1 MIPYFKKSLQEWR
14 ERFEEHS
21 FWKHSPLILLGF
33 VFALS
38 TIFMFPSSQ
47 ALQFAN
53 LEKGDVY
60 TDREIIAPFTFF
72 INKNEDEIAQDR
84 KFATEEVPLVFNRVD
99 SIEQLGLQ
107 RFDDFYQ
114 EIQSIRETTSAQDSA
129 KIKTIRDILDDYS
142 ILIDQ
147 PNTLLKSDFSSEG
160 TNASNSRKIK
170 RENFN
175 YLMQTLR
182 RIIQDIYAI
191 GILNLPVENIPFYI
205 SKLSVVTTD
214 IETIQDYS
222 NYSNLSDYQYSIL
235 ENLRQTFP
243 DHNAAVKIGYPI
255 VTAFVNPNLIFDQN
269 ETDRRIND
277 AVSNVPLS
285 KGFVLENERI
295 VNTHE
300 IITEEIL
307 EKLNSL
313 ASAKAEKEAR
323 EGSGFSLLLPYIGK
337 ILIVSLSLSFLVM
350 FLMISR
356 KDIFNNFKKMFMIFI
371 IFMFMIGT
379 TFLINQ
385 FDSVI
390 GLKYLI
396 PIAIASM
403 LLTIFFDTRIAFI
416 GTVTLSIIIGA
427 LRGNDFGLMVISLFI
442 GTISTFVVREIQ
454 SRSWILRGMLILS
467 AGYLISIGTIEFL
480 KHSQLQIWE
489 FWLFGLING
498 VLSPLLTYG
507 VMIIFEYVFNV
518 TTYSTLL
525 ELSDLNKPLL
535 RQLAIRAPGTYH
547 HSIMVGNLSEA
558 ACEAI
563 GANALL
569 ARVAAYYHDIGKME
583 KPDYFVEN
591 QKGGK
596 NPHES
601 LSPNMSCLILI
612 SHVKKGLE
620 IAEQY
625 NLPQEI
631 CDFIPQHHGTNL
643 IQYFYQKALESKPD
657 NQINEADY
665 RYHGP
670 KPQTKE
676 AGVVML
682 SDAIEAGSRSLKD
695 PSVSRIRNMVDSFVH
710 ERLVDSELDECPL
723 TLRDLNLIKDS
734 FVNNLIGMFHGRIEY
749 PKKEKTIF
757 RKNNQP
763 SKKKILEAAR
773 SHT

>member
-1 MIPYFKKSLQEWR
+1 
-14 ERFEEHS
+14 
-21 FWKHSPLILLGF
+21 
-33 VFALS
+33 
-38 TIFMFPSSQ
+38 
-47 ALQFAN
+47 
-53 LEKGDVY
+53 
-60 TDREIIAPFTFF
+60 
-72 INKNEDEIAQDR
+72 
-84 KFATEEVPLVFNRVD
+84 
-99 SIEQLGLQ
+99 
-107 RFDDFYQ
+107 
-114 EIQSIRETTSAQDSA
+114 
-129 KIKTIRDILDDYS
+129 
-142 ILIDQ
+142 
-147 PNTLLKSDFSSEG
+147 
-160 TNASNSRKIK
+160 
-170 RENFN
+170 
-175 YLMQTLR
+175 
-182 RIIQDIYAI
+182 
-191 GILNLPVENIPFYI
+191 
-205 SKLSVVTTD
+205 
-214 IETIQDYS
+214 
-222 NYSNLSDYQYSIL
+222 
-235 ENLRQTFP
+235 
-243 DHNAAVKIGYPI
+243 
-255 VTAFVNPNLIFDQN
+255 
-269 ETDRRIND
+269 
-277 AVSNVPLS
+277 
-285 KGFVLENERI
+285 
-295 VNTHE
+295 
-300 IITEEIL
+300 
-307 EKLNSL
+307 
-313 ASAKAEKEAR
+313 
-323 EGSGFSLLLPYIGK
+323 
-337 ILIVSLSLSFLVM
+337 
-350 FLMISR
+350 
-356 KDIFNNFKKMFMIFI
+356 MIFI
-371 IFMFMIGT
+371 IFMFMIGA

-427 LRGNDFGLMVISLFI
+427 LRGNDFGLMVILLFI

-480 KHSQLQIWE
+480 KHSQLQEIWE
-489 FWLFGLING
+489 FWLLGLING
-498 VLSPLLTYG
+498 VLSPVLTYG

-583 KPDYFVEN
+583 KPEYFVEN

-757 RKNNQP
+757 RKNNKP